1 MTTRTRKRARRGEG
15 GALHS
20 EILVAA
26 RQLLA
31 DTGSDEAVSVRAVA
45 DRVGVSTP
53 SIYLHFADKDALIDA
68 VCESVFADLGQ
79 AMEDAAEGVTEP
91 FEALKQRGLAY
102 VRFAL
107 ANPEHYRIVLM
118 SRGNAA
124 NSAAHMLTTSTYQNL
139 VDSVRQC
146 QQAGVFARDSDP
158 TELGTSLWA
167 AAHGIAAL
175 LISNPTLVDPEH
187 QMLVVEQVIS
197 AAGLGL
203 ALLQRIPQEA
213 GDPCPADLVAGL
225 DAALGPPQAYAGPIG
240 PKT

>member
-1 MTTRTRKRARRGEG
+1 
-15 GALHS
+15 
-20 EILVAA
+20 
-26 RQLLA
+26 
-31 DTGSDEAVSVRAVA
+31 
-45 DRVGVSTP
+45 
-53 SIYLHFADKDALIDA
+53 
-68 VCESVFADLGQ
+68 
-79 AMEDAAEGVTEP
+79 
-91 FEALKQRGLAY
+91 
-102 VRFAL
+102 
-107 ANPEHYRIVLM
+107 M

-146 QQAGVFARDSDP
+146 QQAGVFAQESDP

-175 LISNPTLVDPEH
+175 LISNPTLVDPDH

-213 GDPCPADLVAGL
+213 GDPVSGRPGGRAGR
-225 DAALGPPQAYAGPIG
+225 LGLPQAYAGPIG